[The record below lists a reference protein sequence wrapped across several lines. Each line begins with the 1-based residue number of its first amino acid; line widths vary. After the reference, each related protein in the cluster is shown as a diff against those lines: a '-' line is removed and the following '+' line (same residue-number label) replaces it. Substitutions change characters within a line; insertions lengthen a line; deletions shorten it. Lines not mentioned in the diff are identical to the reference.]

1 VIVFHIAALEGNAM
15 FTGIIRHVGTV
26 RTVRRRAQSCALSLE
41 AGPVAAEVVVGD
53 SVCVDGVCLT
63 ATKVDSS
70 QVEFDVGAET
80 LRLSTLGALREGDTL
95 NLEPSLRVGDPL
107 GGHFVSGHVDGVG
120 TIRRKDEL
128 PGEVRLEVE
137 VSPDLTDQM
146 IMKGSVAVD
155 GISLTI
161 AALASGSFEVSL
173 IPHTIAATTMQHKG
187 PGDRVNIECDTIGR
201 WVRRVVSGKPAEAT
215 GSLSIPHLEEQ
226 GF

>member
-1 VIVFHIAALEGNAM
+1 M

-26 RTVRRRAQSCALSLE
+26 RAVRRSAQSCALSLE
-41 AGPVAAEVVVGD
+41 AGPVAAEVAVGD

-80 LRLSTLGALREGDTL
+80 LRLSTLEALREGNVV

-137 VSPDLTDQM
+137 VGPELTDQM

-161 AALASGSFEVSL
+161 AALAPGSLEVSL

-187 PGDRVNIECDTIGR
+187 PGDRVNIECDMVGR
-201 WVRRVVSGKPAEAT
+201 WVRRVVGGGATEAAEP
-215 GSLSIPHLEEQ
+215 LSISDLEEQ